1 MDIALTFDQE
11 IALLLIEKISEPNLC
26 KDIIKYKNEME
37 KEETYKYHCERWE
50 TIASKYFKAID
61 SRFRYISYILDG
73 EKYFF
78 YKDVE
83 TEFYK
88 ETGISHQVKDIIH
101 ELICSSDKLHRE
113 YDDFIYGILAKE
125 IMNEMKQ

>member
-1 MDIALTFDQE
+1 MEIALTLDQE
-11 IALLLIEKISEPNLC
+11 IALILIEKISEPNLC
-26 KDIIKYKNEME
+26 KDIIKYMHQFEE
-37 KEETYKYHCERWE
+37 EETYEYHYERWE

-61 SRFRYISYILDG
+61 SKFRRISYVLDG
-73 EKYFF
+73 EKYIF

-83 TEFYK
+83 IDFYK

-101 ELICSSDKLHRE
+101 ELICSPDKSDRE